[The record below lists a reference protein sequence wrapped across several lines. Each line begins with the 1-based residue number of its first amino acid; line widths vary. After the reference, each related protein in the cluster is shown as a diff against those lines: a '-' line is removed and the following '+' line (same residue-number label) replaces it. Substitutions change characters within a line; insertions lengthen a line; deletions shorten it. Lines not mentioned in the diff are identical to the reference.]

1 MPSVTKSGS
10 TKSGSTKSALQ
21 KSALLRRL
29 EHHLQRLYSDD
40 TAESLAK
47 TLWQRLEIARQ
58 LLSGG
63 FETASSTSQRDAEE
77 VTLWSQD
84 DVMLITYGDSLQRP
98 GEAPLATLSQFLDD
112 ELEGAVSGVHVLPFY
127 PFSSDDGFAVI
138 DYRAVRDDLGDW
150 ADIRALAEHS
160 TLMVDLVVNHVS
172 SRHDWFQQFLRGESP
187 GVDYFLT
194 LPSDTD
200 LSTVV
205 RPRSHPVLVPFD
217 TARGQ
222 QHVWA
227 TFSDDQVDLDF
238 SNPDVLLE
246 IVDVLFFY
254 LTQGARWIRLDAVG
268 FVWKEVGTLCIHLPQ
283 THELVRLL
291 RTLAEAVEPR
301 AVLIS
306 ETNVPNVENLSYF
319 GNCNEAHAIY
329 NFSLPPLLLDAL
341 IQGRSRYLKAWMMSM
356 PPAPHGCTY
365 FNFTAS
371 HDGIGLRPAEGLLEP
386 GDIQVLVQTMQ
397 RFGGKISMRALAD
410 GTLAPYE
417 MNITL
422 FDALKGTVRGED
434 GHQEARFLC
443 SQAIMLGLEGV
454 PALYIHS
461 LLATPNDQQGVL
473 DTGRNRSINRHRWDL
488 EQLKT
493 RLADPATPQARVL
506 AALKRLIR
514 IRRRQPAFHP
524 NATQYTLH
532 LGERLFGFWRQSA
545 RREQSVFAV
554 HNLSPRRQ
562 LLSLSSLN
570 LVSTDPWH
578 DLISGQPI
586 EELQG
591 KIALAPYQSLWL
603 TNWTAPEIPS

>member
-1 MPSVTKSGS
+1 MT
-10 TKSGSTKSALQ
+10 SALTTH
-21 KSALLRRL
+21 L
-29 EHHLQRLYSDD
+29 EHHLQRLYGSD
-40 TAESLAK
+40 TAASLTE
-47 TLWQRLEIARQ
+47 TLLQRIEEARWQMRHHGEAGSAALREPD
-58 LLSGG
+58 
-63 FETASSTSQRDAEE
+63 EDAE
-77 VTLWSQD
+77 LWSQD
-84 DVMLITYGDSLQRP
+84 DVMLITYGDSLQQP
-98 GEAPLATLSQFLDD
+98 GEAPLATLQHFLRD
-112 ELEGAVSGVHVLPFY
+112 ELDGAVSGVHVLPFY

-138 DYRAVRDDLGDW
+138 DYEAVREDLGDW
-150 ADIRALAEHS
+150 SHIRALAEHS

-172 SRHDWFQQFLRGESP
+172 SQHDWFQQFLQGESP

-194 LPSDTD
+194 LPAETD
-200 LSTVV
+200 LREVV

-217 TARGQ
+217 TSRGER
-222 QHVWA
+222 HVWA
-227 TFSDDQVDLDF
+227 TFSADQVDLDF

-268 FVWKEVGTLCIHLPQ
+268 FVWKEVGTSCIHLPQ
-283 THELVRLL
+283 THELVRLM

-341 IQGRSRYLKAWMMSM
+341 IQGRSRHLKAWMMSM
-356 PPAPHGCTY
+356 PPAPYGCTY
-365 FNFTAS
+365 FNFSAS

-397 RFGGKISMRALAD
+397 RFGGKISMRALSD
-410 GTLAPYE
+410 GSLAPYE

-434 GHQEARFLC
+434 DHQEARFLC

-461 LLATPNDQQGVL
+461 LLATPNDHQGVL
-473 DTGRNRSINRHRWDL
+473 ETGRNRSINRHRWDL
-488 EQLKT
+488 EALQK
-493 RLADPATPQARVL
+493 RLADPETPQARVMK
-506 AALKRLIR
+506 ALKHLIR
-514 IRRRQPAFHP
+514 VRRRQPAFHP

-545 RREQSVFAV
+545 RREQSIFAV
-554 HNLSPRRQ
+554 HNLSSRRQ
-562 LLSLSSLN
+562 MLPLSSLN
-570 LVSTDPWH
+570 LVSTDSWH
-578 DLISGQPI
+578 DLISGDAV

-603 TNWTAPEIPS
+603 TNWSHS